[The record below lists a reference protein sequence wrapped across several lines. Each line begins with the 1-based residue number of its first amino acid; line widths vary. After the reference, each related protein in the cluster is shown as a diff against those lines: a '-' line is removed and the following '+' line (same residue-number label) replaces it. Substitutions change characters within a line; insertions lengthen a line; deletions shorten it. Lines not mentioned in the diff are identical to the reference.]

1 MAPEAW
7 TYNGAAP
14 EDRVRPWLHQPKPQ
28 AGLSENPTEGDMTA
42 ANWRKL
48 EEDIRK
54 LAADGAWP
62 NRVLPRKRGGGDEGR
77 LHGRKR
83 LKQPLREAPAGYVA
97 EAVRGMKRRVTGR
110 TWLRTWKNIV
120 WFPVQLL
127 AQLFHVLVGT
137 VMGRSATYE
146 NAMRDLD
153 RACRD
158 VDKAWLIVTTTIALM
173 FMLTDPVIAAPLPQD
188 YRYPGEEN
196 PSYHHFSVYDCED
209 RRTRFKS
216 LDLTT
221 TEACPDP
228 STDYQEKYSSR
239 VMILQ
244 TDAKTLVD
252 VYACQAYFD
261 KEITVCGKLHADY
274 GSERVAIHD
283 RVKVS
288 AEQCREWV
296 KTMKYNTDSQ
306 ALGGPSQMINLVEG
320 EWVHKDYFSHGQR
333 GEHGRCKWDSW
344 YYKGKQH
351 TKAYEVT
358 SVKAR
363 IRKITGVINVDTGT
377 MSVTNGLH
385 VNFADGTVLDGVEGT
400 MVWKREATNCTEG
413 ISLLYDGPVDI
424 HRLDKKI
431 SKKKKTKDPMAGAI
445 VVMENLE
452 EKQTG
457 AFIVKAQKASCLPQ
471 CHTTHIPGLLICFEP
486 HRIKDRFV
494 YKPGER
500 QDIKTVMAAVTHT
513 RVTGSFDT
521 GKKFSQIQSQLC
533 DVSLEGKLHQL
544 SDIAGNSNAYA
555 LRKLVIPGVGVRG
568 RKYIPGG
575 AAGYVASCPEVN
587 GTLYQFGNCT
597 LQIPILLS
605 HQLGPNATKEVFF
618 ADPITMVVQKFPT
631 VIPCSKSLP
640 IRWLI
645 QDTWFCSSPTITKC
659 DAPIRVG
666 TDLDMAGM
674 GPTEDEFDVMGGIL
688 YSNKQQSQND
698 AFQRSLDYRDPIVQN
713 IINNMAKGATL
724 DSQGNLHFGTPFDAD
739 QIDDIAFRVTGTVF
753 FMFAWMGRYYTVVI
767 GALFFGAILKLVV
780 GVGLRFYFMYR
791 KKGCGI
797 WLITALW
804 HTAFLVF
811 GMPWKLAK
819 GVYTEAIQ
827 EVDKANLEVLAEPGQ
842 YNQVSEALKKVA
854 VIQDQQQDMIYQ
866 REEKL
871 NNLLRAISKSDHNL
885 AGYAATMLAEGGREN
900 NRENSGTELKDFNPT
915 APTQNKGSNS
925 GL

>member
-1 MAPEAW
+1 MAHGKW
-7 TYNGAAP
+7 TYNGTAP
-14 EDRVRPWLHQPKPQ
+14 EDRIRPWLHQPKPRVEP
-28 AGLSENPTEGDMTA
+28 SENPTEEDVVA
-42 ANWRKL
+42 ANWLKL
-48 EEDIRK
+48 EANVRQ

-62 NRVLPRKRGGGDEGR
+62 NRVLPRKRGGGEEGR
-77 LHGRKR
+77 LYVRKR
-83 LKQPLREAPAGYVA
+83 SKQPIREMQTGQRA
-97 EAVRGMKRRVTGR
+97 MGR
-110 TWLRTWKNIV
+110 TWTRWPRTIWRNIV
-120 WFPVQLL
+120 CFPIQLL
-127 AQLFHVLVGT
+127 SQMLRVLVGT
-137 VMGRSATYE
+137 IRGKSATYE
-146 NAMRDLD
+146 NVMRDVD

-158 VDKAWLIVTTTIALM
+158 VDRTFLVVATTIAVM
-173 FMLTDPVIAAPLPQD
+173 FMLTDPVTAAPLPHN
-188 YRYPGEEN
+188 YRYPLEAKA
-196 PSYHHFSVYDCED
+196 SQHFSVYDCED
-209 RRTRFKS
+209 PRTRFKS

-228 STDYQEKYSSR
+228 STDYQEKYVSR

-244 TDAKTLVD
+244 TDAKTLVE

-274 GSERVAIHD
+274 GSERVAIHE
-283 RVKVS
+283 RVTIS
-288 AEQCREWV
+288 AGQCREWMET
-296 KTMKYNTDSQ
+296 KIFNTDSQ
-306 ALGGPSQMINLVEG
+306 SMGGPSQIINLVEG
-320 EWVHKDYFSHGQR
+320 EWVHKDYFSHGDR

-351 TKAYEVT
+351 TKSYEIT
-358 SVKAR
+358 SIKAR
-363 IRKITGVINVDTGT
+363 IRKITGVINVETNT

-400 MVWKREATNCTEG
+400 MVWEKDVANCSEG

-424 HRLDKKI
+424 YQLDKKI
-431 SKKKKTKDPMAGAI
+431 SEKKKKDPMAGAI

-457 AFIVKAQKASCLPQ
+457 AFIVKAQKANCLPQ
-471 CHTTHIPGLLICFEP
+471 CHVTHIPGLLICFDP

-555 LRKLVIPGVGVRG
+555 LRKLVIPGVGTRG

-575 AAGYVASCPEVN
+575 AAGYVASCPEAN
-587 GTLYQFGNCT
+587 ATLYQFGNCT
-597 LQIPILLS
+597 LQIPILLT

-618 ADPITMVVQKFPT
+618 ADPITMVVQRFPT
-631 VIPCSKSLP
+631 VVPCSKGLP

-645 QDTWFCSSPTITKC
+645 QDTWFCSSPSITKC

-674 GPTEDEFDVMGGIL
+674 GPTKDEFDVMGGIL
-688 YSNKQQSQND
+688 YSNVQQSQNE

-724 DSQGNLHFGTPFDAD
+724 DSHGNMHFGTPFDAD
-739 QIDDIAFRVTGTVF
+739 QIDDIAFRVTGKVF
-753 FMFAWMGRYYTVVI
+753 FMFAWIGRYYTVVI
-767 GALFFGAILKLVV
+767 GALFFGAVLKLIV

-819 GVYTEAIQ
+819 GVYTEAII
-827 EVDKANLEVLAEPGQ
+827 EVDKANVEVLAEPGQ
-842 YNQVSEALKKVA
+842 YNEVNEALKKVA
-854 VIQDQQQDMIYQ
+854 IIQNQQQDMIYK

-871 NNLLRAISKSDHNL
+871 NNLLIAVSNSDHNL
-885 AGYAATMLAEGGREN
+885 AGYAASVLAENGSVN
-900 NRENSGTELKDFNPT
+900 NRGNVGTELRDFNPT
-915 APTQNKGSNS
+915 APTQNKGPNS